1 MRLKIDRQEEELQLD
16 QRMWSKP
23 PPRPGP
29 IRHEVNPELRQE
41 LIRAFK
47 ARVWNK
53 TGIDLTEEEQE
64 AKSEETDEE
73 KDESPKGEA
82 DNDYFKAEPVE
93 SPATIPAAMPPQ
105 IDLSAEWEH
114 SSEERARL
122 LAKLAWYKAHFETS
136 DSVVMER
143 IEPRKGEQVDDVEDG
158 PSIEHVRVE
167 EAQNNSSDD
176 GLEIGKE
183 VSSDP
188 YGGCLPPDD
197 EDWI

>member
-1 MRLKIDRQEEELQLD
+1 MRLKIHREEEELQLN
-16 QRMWSKP
+16 QTMWFDP

-29 IRHEVNPELRQE
+29 IRQEENPELKQE

-93 SPATIPAAMPPQ
+93 SPATIPAAMPPP
-105 IDLSAEWEH
+105 IDLEAEWER
-114 SSEERARL
+114 SSQTRAIL
-122 LAKLAWYKAHFETS
+122 LAELAWYKAQFEQS
-136 DSVVMER
+136 DNAVHQEKR
-143 IEPRKGEQVDDVEDG
+143 RKGEQTSDVKVEDEQEG
-158 PSIEHVRVE
+158 P
-167 EAQNNSSDD
+167 SDD
-176 GLEIGKE
+176 GLAIIKE

-197 EDWI
+197 TYLM